1 MKPWRGRRFGV
12 GVGGE
17 LGWRTVLVN
26 WGREREWVVL
36 MVDGGMVRFSIPY
49 AACGCVTITI
59 TIIVGEKGS
68 CDERKQ
74 DSA

>member
-1 MKPWRGRRFGV
+1 MLV
-12 GVGGE
+12 VDGGA
-17 LGWRTVLVN
+17 
-26 WGREREWVVL
+26 
-36 MVDGGMVRFSIPY
+36 VDGGMVRFSIPY